1 MSGATIPERLG
12 KYQVRGVLGRGAMG
26 TVYDAWDPVI
36 DRRVA
41 IKTVRLPE
49 SGDAEAAEGLDRFK
63 REAQAAGRLTHP
75 NIVGVFDYGE
85 TDEVAFIVMEFV
97 QGSSLKEMLDANLRL
112 PVAEAVRIMDSVLAG
127 LAYSHGRGVIHR
139 DIKPANVMVAAPD
152 GQPKIAD
159 FGIARIESSSM
170 TQAGTVMG
178 TPAYMS
184 PEQFM
189 GQVVD
194 QRTDI
199 YSCGIMLYQL
209 LAGERPYEGSM
220 TSIMH
225 KVMTTVPP
233 APSELT
239 VTSPATLDRVVAR
252 AMARRP
258 EDRYADAAE
267 FAEALR
273 NPPVAIDP
281 EPDLD
286 ATVMARPS
294 PAAPSPVPSTAP
306 PPVTAARKSNR
317 LPLLLGGAVILATA
331 GIAAVFLRSGTE
343 APVTSPSARP
353 PAQTAAIPPTPE
365 PDRAPQAQPTS
376 PAPVSPPLPTPIQPA
391 PEPTSTPLP
400 TPTPAP
406 APTPIPVP
414 PPAPVP
420 TPAPAPVNL
429 ATIPCSLVQPTPGGL
444 SALIDAANQ
453 ALLAQAAP
461 TTQIRPVDSVF
472 CPVLDALRAI
482 TDSRP
487 DNALLLAQDGGPLPL
502 HDNEIIALHATMP
515 AFAGFIQV
523 AYVQHDRTVAPL
535 VPGPGYPAQTY
546 PAHTA
551 IALGTAR
558 RGSPGWLVGPP
569 FGTDLIVAIASTAPL
584 FEPPLPSTQSL
595 DDYLAA
601 IRKAVDALRRRG
613 GAVAVSAV
621 PIDTRP
627 ER

>member
-1 MSGATIPERLG
+1 MSGGTLPERLG

-49 SGDAEAAEGLDRFK
+49 SGDAEAADALDRFK

-152 GQPKIAD
+152 GQAKIAD

-225 KVMTTVPP
+225 KVMTTTPP

-239 VTSPATLDRVVAR
+239 VTSPRTLDRVVAR

-281 EPDLD
+281 EPDID
-286 ATVMARPS
+286 ATVMAPRLS
-294 PAAPSPVPSTAP
+294 PAAPPPAVP
-306 PPVTAARKSNR
+306 PPVAAQRKPNR
-317 LPLLLGGAVILATA
+317 LPLLLGGAIILATA
-331 GIAAVFLRSGTE
+331 GVAAIFLRSGTD
-343 APVTSPSARP
+343 APSTSPTIRP
-353 PAQTAAIPPTPE
+353 ALPPTQTAVVPPTPE
-365 PDRAPQAQPTS
+365 PDRAPPAQPTT
-376 PAPVSPPLPTPIQPA
+376 PANVAPPLPTSIQPV
-391 PEPTSTPLP
+391 PEPTP
-400 TPTPAP
+400 TLAPAP
-406 APTPIPVP
+406 APL
-414 PPAPVP
+414 
-420 TPAPAPVNL
+420 PAPAPAPAPAPINL
-429 ATIPCSLVQPTPGGL
+429 ATITCSLVQPTPGGL
-444 SALIDAANQ
+444 SALTDAPNQ

-461 TTQIRPVDSVF
+461 TAQIHPIDTVF
-472 CPVLDALRAI
+472 CPVLDALRAV
-482 TDSRP
+482 TDARA
-487 DNALLLAQDGGPLPL
+487 DNALLLEQNGGPLPL
-502 HDNEIIALHATMP
+502 HDNEVISLHATMP
-515 AFAGFIQV
+515 AFGGYLQV

-546 PAHTA
+546 PARTS
-551 IALGTAR
+551 ITLGTAR

-584 FEPPLPSTQSL
+584 FEPPLPSSQSL

-601 IRKAVDALRRRG
+601 VQKAVDTLRRRG
-613 GAVAVSAV
+613 GAVSVSAV